1 MATAQIA
8 EIAPAID
15 RESQIA
21 DAPLAD
27 APLAMPDK
35 VVAMLFLIGVS
46 LFGLISVVDLVAN
59 FFR

>member
-8 EIAPAID
+8 EIAPTID
-15 RESQIA
+15 QESQIA
-21 DAPLAD
+21 DAQPAD